1 MDYGQFIE
9 WNDRYLVGIELIDEQ
24 HRELLSQMNNLYL
37 SCQKKEKEDQPLFK
51 TNIHLLLRYI
61 TYHFSTEEK
70 VLKHIKYPDLTAHSQ
85 QHTILTKRIAEGVER
100 IEREEA
106 SALFPEYK
114 SLEFVTHLR
123 DALINH
129 IAIMDKK
136 YVSYIHFVNRRM
148 ETYAKASAFPTNFS
162 LSEEPFSKPG

>member
-9 WNDRYLVGIELIDEQ
+9 WNDHHLVGIELIDEQ

-37 SCQKKEKEDQPLFK
+37 SCQKKEKEAQPLFK
-51 TNIHLLLRYI
+51 TNIRLLLRYI

-70 VLKHIKYPDLTAHSQ
+70 VLKHIKYPDLAAHSK
-85 QHTILTKRIAEGVER
+85 QHAVLTKIITEGIER

-114 SLEFVTHLR
+114 PLEFVAYLR
-123 DALINH
+123 DKLINH
-129 IAIMDKK
+129 IAIVDKK
-136 YVSYIHFVNRRM
+136 YVSYIHFVNRRV
-148 ETYAKASAFPTNFS
+148 ETYAKASTFSTNFL
-162 LSEEPFSKPG
+162 LSKEPFSKPG